1 MSDLIMGP
9 IITTKYF
16 GQTDSHES
24 RIMAIH
30 RRDSETIWRCYLNYD
45 HSLSPEANHLAAAEK
60 LLAKWPYENRL
71 KIAGSGHDDKAYYF
85 LCASC

>member
-9 IITTKYF
+9 VIVTNYRC
-16 GQTDSHES
+16 QTDSHES
-24 RIMAIH
+24 RIIAIH
-30 RRDSETIWRCYLNYD
+30 RRDSETTWRCYVNYD
-45 HSLSPEANHLAAAEK
+45 DSLSPEANHLAAAEK

-71 KIAGSGHDDKAYYF
+71 KIAARGHDDRAYYF